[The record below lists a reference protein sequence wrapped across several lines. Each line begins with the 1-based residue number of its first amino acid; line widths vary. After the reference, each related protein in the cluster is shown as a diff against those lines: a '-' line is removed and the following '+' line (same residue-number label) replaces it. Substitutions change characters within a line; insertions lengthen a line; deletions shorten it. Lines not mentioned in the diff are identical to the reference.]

1 MSGGSIITNLD
12 VYPNPTDDI
21 FNISFVSDEIQT
33 LSIRVINIVGEVVY
47 TESLEHFVGEY
58 TKQIN
63 IGDNSKGIYFLEITD
78 NSGTINKK
86 IILQ

>member
-21 FNISFVSDEIQT
+21 FNISFVSEEIQT

-47 TESLEHFVGEY
+47 AESLEHFVGEY
-58 TKQIN
+58 TKQIS
-63 IGDNSKGIYFLEITD
+63 IGDNSKGIYFLEIT
-78 NSGTINKK
+78 NNQTTSSRK
-86 IILQ
+86 IVIR